1 MKPSEL
7 LKYLPKPN
15 INEAKHG
22 LNLIEVY
29 RSYKNSP
36 HNEEALYLK
45 YLVHR
50 LENGKKYHSA
60 SPEEQEAMDKAFLEH
75 HQKGKAAEKNG
86 FIRQNDLKSFI
97 ESPDTIKL
105 ARQLINHKEKLNNF
119 ILNEHPDHI
128 VDING
133 EPHLRLTR
141 ALSVN
146 REQRGEEH
154 ALASYADHSFPPF
167 GGNTAIY
174 HHQYVPLKN
183 IWFTYDYGPK
193 KASSEQYGPE
203 NEFIVSNHKIVYN
216 ENHETRG
223 TWQILVRNHHSL
235 DKVNRPEF
243 ASFYKNFKNLTKD
256 ELNEILSGKFKFDLK
271 IHPDDL
277 RHLIKVNTKTSMV
290 HYYAA
295 GNPNT
300 HQDDLRWLIQNNKAG
315 SYTHVRV
322 AENRNTHP
330 DDLSELIHKNEVG
343 SAVHKSAAKNPQF
356 KNLPPEIQQIVN
368 PSGIEKIQKSFKQ
381 LTSEYERLTKADAPA
396 VKLNPEHGRTI
407 ADAYHN
413 MKHDP
418 SHPEVKASYD
428 ALINETKQQYKDLL
442 QQGYK
447 FTRIT
452 DPDFRPY
459 KNSKEMHA
467 DIENNKHL
475 YYYPTSMGFGS
486 EDSIPHD
493 HPMLAP
499 TEFTSHDGEQMA
511 ANDVFRQVHDINGHF
526 LGGKTTFS
534 PTGEHQSYLQ
544 HKKMYSNLAGKALAT
559 ETMGQNS
566 WVWAGPHGEHNRKN
580 PANTIYA
587 PQRAGLLPDEIINGK
602 WHQ

>member
-1 MKPSEL
+1 LVSAREPLEEKESFDNKVFYPYTVNELPVHMKIG
-7 LKYLPKPN
+7 Y
-15 INEAKHG
+15 
-22 LNLIEVY
+22 
-29 RSYKNSP
+29 
-36 HNEEALYLK
+36 
-45 YLVHR
+45 
-50 LENGKKYHSA
+50 
-60 SPEEQEAMDKAFLEH
+60 QE
-75 HQKGKAAEKNG
+75 
-86 FIRQNDLKSFI
+86 
-97 ESPDTIKL
+97 
-105 ARQLINHKEKLNNF
+105 
-119 ILNEHPDHI
+119 
-128 VDING
+128 
-133 EPHLRLTR
+133 
-141 ALSVN
+141 
-146 REQRGEEH
+146 
-154 ALASYADHSFPPF
+154 
-167 GGNTAIY
+167 
-174 HHQYVPLKN
+174 
-183 IWFTYDYGPK
+183 
-193 KASSEQYGPE
+193 
-203 NEFIVSNHKIVYN
+203 
-216 ENHETRG
+216 
-223 TWQILVRNHHSL
+223 
-235 DKVNRPEF
+235 
-243 ASFYKNFKNLTKD
+243 
-256 ELNEILSGKFKFDLK
+256 
-271 IHPDDL
+271 
-277 RHLIKVNTKTSMV
+277 
-290 HYYAA
+290 
-295 GNPNT
+295 
-300 HQDDLRWLIQNNKAG
+300 
-315 SYTHVRV
+315 
-322 AENRNTHP
+322 
-330 DDLSELIHKNEVG
+330 
-343 SAVHKSAAKNPQF
+343 
-356 KNLPPEIQQIVN
+356 LPPKLDYTPN
-368 PSGIEKIQKSFKQ
+368 SYGKIQTQKTAELKDQPTWKTNLRKSLKA
-381 LTSEYERLTKADAPA
+381 LTAEYERLVKADIPA